1 MKTFLS
7 KHADTIAAAIIV
19 CGISLAILAFNL
31 LSSGVSF
38 TALTTAGVSYPSA
51 TVEQVVAENL
61 DMEKGTG
68 RYMGSQTLS
77 VRITSG
83 ESSGEVVEAQN
94 SLSPTHSIVGA
105 PGERVILKA
114 DTGSDGSMYY
124 TVFNYDRIPAVA
136 ALVVVFALSMV
147 IVGGTKG
154 VRSLVGLLFVAYAL
168 GVFLVPGL
176 YRGFPAVP
184 MGFITAAAI
193 TVVSMVLLNGLSEKT
208 FVAIASTVAGL
219 LAAAA
224 VYAVF
229 AGIMQVNGF
238 NQDGADELI
247 VVKQATDLDIFGTLF
262 VSVLIASLGAVMDMC
277 MSVATSLFEIRDQH
291 PDISAR
297 QLMASGFTI
306 GRDMIGTMCQTLIL
320 AFVGSSLTSLLLLI
334 SYGVQLSQ
342 LLSSDLVAVEIVHSF
357 VGAIAVVLCVP
368 VTSLICAGLR
378 RRS

>member
-7 KHADTIAAAIIV
+7 KHADTIATAIIV

-94 SLSPTHSIVGA
+94 SLSLTHSIVGA

-136 ALVVVFALSMV
+136 APSWSCS
-147 IVGGTKG
+147 
-154 VRSLVGLLFVAYAL
+154 R
-168 GVFLVPGL
+168 
-176 YRGFPAVP
+176 
-184 MGFITAAAI
+184 
-193 TVVSMVLLNGLSEKT
+193 
-208 FVAIASTVAGL
+208 
-219 LAAAA
+219 
-224 VYAVF
+224 
-229 AGIMQVNGF
+229 
-238 NQDGADELI
+238 
-247 VVKQATDLDIFGTLF
+247 
-262 VSVLIASLGAVMDMC
+262 
-277 MSVATSLFEIRDQH
+277 
-291 PDISAR
+291 
-297 QLMASGFTI
+297 
-306 GRDMIGTMCQTLIL
+306 
-320 AFVGSSLTSLLLLI
+320 
-334 SYGVQLSQ
+334 
-342 LLSSDLVAVEIVHSF
+342 
-357 VGAIAVVLCVP
+357 
-368 VTSLICAGLR
+368 
-378 RRS
+378 

>member
-1 MKTFLS
+1 
-7 KHADTIAAAIIV
+7 
-19 CGISLAILAFNL
+19 
-31 LSSGVSF
+31 
-38 TALTTAGVSYPSA
+38 
-51 TVEQVVAENL
+51 
-61 DMEKGTG
+61 
-68 RYMGSQTLS
+68 
-77 VRITSG
+77 
-83 ESSGEVVEAQN
+83 
-94 SLSPTHSIVGA
+94 
-105 PGERVILKA
+105 
-114 DTGSDGSMYY
+114 
-124 TVFNYDRIPAVA
+124 
-136 ALVVVFALSMV
+136 MV

-193 TVVSMVLLNGLSEKT
+193 TVVSMVPLNGLSEKT

-277 MSVATSLFEIRDQH
+277 MSVATLYSR
-291 PDISAR
+291 SATSIPTSPR
-297 QLMASGFTI
+297 VSSWPRAS
-306 GRDMIGTMCQTLIL
+306 R
-320 AFVGSSLTSLLLLI
+320 S
-334 SYGVQLSQ
+334 
-342 LLSSDLVAVEIVHSF
+342 
-357 VGAIAVVLCVP
+357 GA
-368 VTSLICAGLR
+368 T
-378 RRS
+378 